1 MINVA
6 GAFQSGPSS
15 PTDMAAVPFRHHV
28 MNDNV
33 TGDSGRSHRWDTMP
47 GGHQVFP
54 PPSLLKT
61 RNTEDPAAT
70 VFRKALANIWQTQ
83 GRDLESWG
91 RI

>member
-33 TGDSGRSHRWDTMP
+33 TGDSGRSHRWDTTP

-54 PPSLLKT
+54 PPPSSKHGIQRTLQPQFSGRRLQTFGRHK
-61 RNTEDPAAT
+61 AA
-70 VFRKALANIWQTQ
+70 I
-83 GRDLESWG
+83 
-91 RI
+91 